1 MIKLTPSLLA
11 ADLLNLGQAVDMMR
25 RDRLD
30 QLHFDVMDAHFV
42 PNLSFGPDFC
52 RAIHRYDP
60 SMKIDAHL
68 MMDNPE
74 KYIDEFVQY
83 GAASVTVHVEIEKDL
98 PGLIQKTHDLGAKA
112 GLSVKPGTAVEKLLP
127 YLDRLDL
134 ILIMTVEPGFGG
146 QKFMPEEVEKIRFLR
161 GVGFQG
167 DIAVD
172 GGVDIRNAPLLK
184 EAGATLL
191 VMGTSYFHADDPAA
205 VARFVE
211 GLNP

>member
-11 ADLLNLGQAVDMMR
+11 ADLLHLGRGIEMMR
-25 RDRLD
+25 RDRLN

-52 RAIHRYDP
+52 QVIHQRHPD
-60 SMKIDAHL
+60 MILDVHL

-74 KYIDEFVQY
+74 QYLEEFARY
-83 GAASVTVHVEIEKDL
+83 GASSITLHREIAEDMY
-98 PGLIQKTHDLGAKA
+98 GMIQIIRSLGVKC
-112 GLSVKPGTAVEKLLP
+112 GLSVKPGTSAQTLLP
-127 YLDRLDL
+127 YLDQLDL

-146 QKFMPEEVEKIRFLR
+146 QKFMPEQMEKIRFLR
-161 GVGFQG
+161 QVGFQG

-172 GGVDIRNAPLLK
+172 GGVNMENAPLLTQ
-184 EAGATLL
+184 AGATLL
-191 VMGTSYFHADDPAA
+191 VMGTSYFHAEDPSR

-211 GLNP
+211 GLNQ

>member
-11 ADLLNLGQAVDMMR
+11 ADLLHLGHGIDMMR
-25 RDRLD
+25 HDGLDR
-30 QLHFDVMDAHFV
+30 LHFDVMDAHFV

-60 SMKIDAHL
+60 DMEIDAHL

-74 KYIDEFVQY
+74 KYINEFAEY
-83 GAASVTVHVEIEKDL
+83 GATSITVHAEIDEDL
-98 PGLIQKTHDLGAKA
+98 PGMIQSIHALNVKA
-112 GLSVKPGTAVEKLLP
+112 GLSVKPGTPVEMLMP
-127 YLDRLDL
+127 YMKHLDL

-161 GVGFQG
+161 KAGFSG
-167 DIAVD
+167 EIAVD
-172 GGVDIRNAPLLK
+172 GGVSMENAALLRD
-184 EAGATLL
+184 AGTNLL
-191 VMGTSYFHADDPAA
+191 VMGTSYFHAEDPAA

>member
-11 ADLLNLGQAVDMMR
+11 ADLLNLGREIDRMR
-25 RDRLD
+25 SDGLD

-52 RAIHRYDP
+52 RAIYRRYPDV
-60 SMKIDAHL
+60 KIDVHL

-74 KYIDEFVQY
+74 QYLKEFAQY
-83 GAASVTVHVEIEKDL
+83 GASSITVHVEIGGDL
-98 PGLIQKTHDLGAKA
+98 SGMLQSIHGLHVKA
-112 GLSVKPGTAVEKLLP
+112 GLSVKPETPVDTLLP
-127 YLDRLDL
+127 YLNQLDL

-161 GVGFQG
+161 NAGFTG
-167 DIAVD
+167 EIAVD
-172 GGVDIRNAPLLK
+172 GGVGMENAALLRD
-184 EAGATLL
+184 AGTNLL
-191 VMGTSYFHADDPAA
+191 VMGTSYFHAEDPSK

-211 GLNP
+211 GLNA

>member
-11 ADLLNLGQAVDMMR
+11 ADLMNLGGAIGMMG
-25 RDRLD
+25 RDGLD

-52 RAIHRYDP
+52 QVIHQRHPD
-60 SMKIDAHL
+60 MILDVHL

-74 KYIDEFVQY
+74 QYLEEFARY
-83 GAASVTVHVEIEKDL
+83 GASSITLHREIAEDMY
-98 PGLIQKTHDLGAKA
+98 GMIQIIRSLGVKC
-112 GLSVKPGTAVEKLLP
+112 GLSVKPGTSAQTLLP
-127 YLDRLDL
+127 YLDQLDL

-146 QKFMPEEVEKIRFLR
+146 QKFMPEQMEKIRFLR
-161 GVGFQG
+161 QVGFQG

-172 GGVDIRNAPLLK
+172 GGVNMENAPLLTQ
-184 EAGATLL
+184 AGATLL
-191 VMGTSYFHADDPAA
+191 VMGTSYFHAEDPSR

-211 GLNP
+211 GLNQ

>member
-11 ADLLNLGQAVDMMR
+11 ADLLHLGRGIEMMR
-25 RDRLD
+25 RDRLN

-52 RAIHRYDP
+52 QVIHQRHPD
-60 SMKIDAHL
+60 MILDVHL

-74 KYIDEFVQY
+74 QYLEEFARY
-83 GAASVTVHVEIEKDL
+83 GASSITLHREIAEDMS
-98 PGLIQKTHDLGAKA
+98 GMIQIIRSLGVKC
-112 GLSVKPGTAVEKLLP
+112 GLSVKPGTSAQTLLP
-127 YLDRLDL
+127 YLDQLDL

-146 QKFMPEEVEKIRFLR
+146 QKFMPEQMEKIRFLR
-161 GVGFQG
+161 QIGFQG

-172 GGVDIRNAPLLK
+172 GGVNMENAPLLTQ
-184 EAGATLL
+184 AGATLL
-191 VMGTSYFHADDPAA
+191 VMGTSYFHAEDPSR

-211 GLNP
+211 GLNR

>member
-11 ADLLNLGQAVDMMR
+11 ADLLHLGRGIEMMR
-25 RDRLD
+25 RDRLN

-52 RAIHRYDP
+52 QVIHQRHPD
-60 SMKIDAHL
+60 MILDVHL

-74 KYIDEFVQY
+74 QYLEEFARY
-83 GAASVTVHVEIEKDL
+83 GASSITLHREIAEDMS
-98 PGLIQKTHDLGAKA
+98 GMIQIIRSLGVKC
-112 GLSVKPGTAVEKLLP
+112 GLSVKPGTSAQTLLP
-127 YLDRLDL
+127 YLDQLDL

-146 QKFMPEEVEKIRFLR
+146 QKFMPEQMEKIRFLR
-161 GVGFQG
+161 QIGFQG

-172 GGVDIRNAPLLK
+172 GGVNMENAPLLTQ
-184 EAGATLL
+184 AGATLL
-191 VMGTSYFHADDPAA
+191 VMGTSYFHAEDPSR

-211 GLNP
+211 ELNQ

>member
-11 ADLLNLGQAVDMMR
+11 ADLLHLGGAIDMMR
-25 RDRLD
+25 RDGLD

-60 SMKIDAHL
+60 NMKIDVHL
-68 MMDNPE
+68 MMDNPD
-74 KYIDEFVQY
+74 KYFDEFAQY
-83 GAASVTVHVEIEKDL
+83 GASSITVHAEIGGDL
-98 PGLIQKTHDLGAKA
+98 EGMIRSVHGLNVKA
-112 GLSVKPGTAVEKLLP
+112 GLSVKPETDAAVLLP
-127 YLDRLDL
+127 YLDQLDL

-161 GVGFQG
+161 RAGFRG

-172 GGVDIRNAPLLK
+172 GGVNMENAPMLAQ
-184 EAGATLL
+184 AGATLL
-191 VMGTSYFHADDPAA
+191 VMGTSYFHAPDPEK

-211 GLNP
+211 GLNA

>member
-11 ADLLNLGQAVDMMR
+11 ADLLHLGRGIEMMR
-25 RDRLD
+25 HDGLN

-52 RAIHRYDP
+52 QVIHQRHPD
-60 SMKIDAHL
+60 MILDVHL

-74 KYIDEFVQY
+74 QYLEEFARY
-83 GAASVTVHVEIEKDL
+83 GAASITLHREIAADMSGMIQTIR
-98 PGLIQKTHDLGAKA
+98 GLGVKC
-112 GLSVKPGTAVEKLLP
+112 GLSVKPGTGAETLLP
-127 YLDRLDL
+127 YLDQLDL

-146 QKFMPEEVEKIRFLR
+146 QKFKPEQVEKIRFLR
-161 GVGFQG
+161 QAGFRG

-172 GGVDIRNAPLLK
+172 GGVNMDNAPLLTQ
-184 EAGATLL
+184 AGANLL
-191 VMGTSYFHADDPAA
+191 VMGTSYFHAEDPSR

-211 GLNP
+211 GLNR

>member
-11 ADLLNLGQAVDMMR
+11 ADLLHLGRGIEMMR
-25 RDRLD
+25 RDRLN

-52 RAIHRYDP
+52 QVIHQRHPD
-60 SMKIDAHL
+60 MILDVHL

-74 KYIDEFVQY
+74 QYLEEFARY
-83 GAASVTVHVEIEKDL
+83 GASSITLHREIAEDMS
-98 PGLIQKTHDLGAKA
+98 GMIQIIRSLGVKC
-112 GLSVKPGTAVEKLLP
+112 GLSVKPGTSAQTLLP
-127 YLDRLDL
+127 YLEQLDL

-146 QKFMPEEVEKIRFLR
+146 QKFMPEQMEKIRFLR
-161 GVGFQG
+161 QIGFQG

-172 GGVDIRNAPLLK
+172 GGVNMENAPLLTQ
-184 EAGATLL
+184 AGATLL
-191 VMGTSYFHADDPAA
+191 VMGTSYFHAEDPSR

-211 GLNP
+211 ELNQ